1 MMLRVDV
8 EPIITPSQPCNSFGG
23 EKANGD
29 HPFAGDDGTCSINSA
44 GNSVAQ
50 NFAGDINAF
59 FTQFALAW
67 QGLTEFGY
75 AEGQL
80 VDVGQPPFDWPKSS
94 SKSTKKNA
102 AESDAESEA
111 GADVAEQDDDDDDD
125 DDASDDDDDEDD
137 DDDDGQQRLRRA

>member
-1 MMLRVDV
+1 MSSDDASPMMFRVDV
-8 EPIITPSQPCNSFGG
+8 EPIITPSQSCNSFGG

-80 VDVGQPPFDWPKSS
+80 VDVGQPPFDWSAQGSS
-94 SKSTKKNA
+94 
-102 AESDAESEA
+102 
-111 GADVAEQDDDDDDD
+111 
-125 DDASDDDDDEDD
+125 ASV
-137 DDDDGQQRLRRA
+137 DGDGKRLRRA